1 MATSTSASK
10 PLEIVPLEGWEPV
23 GPYGLQRF
31 KEGRDGR
38 LLRLDE
44 ALYWMAHTQE
54 WPRKKAVYKAFS
66 PLVQWDEADESR
78 RQVLYMLNGE
88 EYAHPL
94 SLGDR
99 LNPRAVDIWG
109 DLPFSYKDGYS
120 QGTVREIADLWD
132 ESWPGY
138 VQDPDDFYRKGWVSY
153 CKTTKALAIAAEGP
167 HRWEKEYR
175 DRYFMNLGEW
185 KDRCKRAV
193 RSLSRLAV
201 PFEVAHELWG
211 WGTVAV
217 PAAVVLSLVPASV
230 PTAVA
235 LPMPSAAP
243 AKRIA
248 QKDQFP
254 EWTGQRL
261 SARRKTLKGNA
272 PTQQLAAETGLP
284 EREIRRRE
292 KDWRDSQKNPIAA
305 NAFTAVKP
313 TGTGGR
319 STKR

>member
-1 MATSTSASK
+1 MADSTSK
-10 PLEIVPLEGWEPV
+10 PPEIAPLEGWEPV

-31 KEGRDGR
+31 KEGSDGR

-54 WPRKKAVYKAFS
+54 WPRKKAVYEAFS
-66 PLVQWDEADESR
+66 PLVQWDEADGKYR

-88 EYAHPL
+88 EYAYPI

-99 LNPRAVDIWG
+99 LNPRAVDVWG
-109 DLPFSYKDGYS
+109 DLPFSYQDGYS

-138 VQDPDDFYRKGWVSY
+138 VQDPDDFYRNGWVSY
-153 CKTTKALAIAAEGP
+153 CKAMKALAIAAEGQY
-167 HRWEKEYR
+167 RWEKAYR
-175 DRYFMNLGEW
+175 ERYFMSLGEW
-185 KDRCKRAV
+185 KDRSKRAV

-201 PFEVAHELWG
+201 PFDVAHELWG
-211 WGTVAV
+211 WGAVAV

-235 LPMPSAAP
+235 LPVPSAAP

-248 QKDQFP
+248 QKDQAP

-261 SARRKTLKGNA
+261 SELRKTLKGDA
-272 PTQQLAAETGLP
+272 PTQQMVAETRLP

-292 KDWRDSQKNPIAA
+292 KEWRDSRRNPIAA

-319 STKR
+319 GVKR